1 VVTVCHEV
9 AGRSGA
15 KVVLEEKALPVRREV
30 AGVCDLL
37 GLDPLALACEGR
49 ALAWV
54 AADDAE
60 RALKAM
66 RSHPL
71 GAESEIIGCMDAAVS
86 GAPPV
91 VMKTTVGGERPL
103 DLLSGLDL
111 PRIC

>member
-1 VVTVCHEV
+1 M
-9 AGRSGA
+9 
-15 KVVLEEKALPVRREV
+15 VLDETAIPVRREV

-54 AADDAE
+54 AEEDAK
-60 RALKAM
+60 RALDAL
-66 RSHPL
+66 RSHPR
-71 GAESEIIGCMDAAVS
+71 GAESEIIGRMEAANP

-91 VMKTTVGGERPL
+91 IMKTRVGGERPL